1 MDSQYLINLKET
13 IEKMDI
19 INQKEVL
26 NIFKDN
32 SVNIS
37 EINNGSFINL
47 SNISKEV
54 IDKIEKYIKY
64 FNEKQSNL
72 EYIEHEKINIQNEF
86 FYSNKDKK
94 NNKNNENNEAL
105 IKII

>member
-37 EINNGSFINL
+37 ENNNGSFINL
-47 SNISKEV
+47 SNISKDV

-64 FNEKQSNL
+64 FNEQQSNL

-86 FYSNKDKK
+86 FLSNKDKK
-94 NNKNNENNEAL
+94 NKKNNEGV